1 MHEDKGSGPED
12 GVAYREIR
20 MWEAR
25 QAPDGTD
32 LVRSVAHP
40 ERPLLPGGLDG
51 VPVKHPEKAQEVK
64 LSAPLGSPTAGM
76 RLLKDGSIAAVSSG
90 LLTGKPAQIQVW
102 SPMTAGRRPR

>member
-12 GVAYREIR
+12 GAAYREIR

-32 LVRSVAHP
+32 LVRTVAHP
-40 ERPLLPGGLDG
+40 ERPLPPGGLDG

-76 RLLKDGSIAAVSSG
+76 RLLKDGSIAALSG
-90 LLTGKPAQIQVW
+90 GLADLF
-102 SPMTAGRRPR
+102 